1 MSFSHISIVDK
12 QPVPSVVEKVSRQIN
27 DLLFEDDK
35 KSLLQQAA
43 IASNKNS
50 EADVSLALKKCRRV
64 HCVEKKYEPRARDF
78 DV

>member
-12 QPVPSVVEKVSRQIN
+12 QPVPGVVEKVSRQIN

-35 KSLLQQAA
+35 KSLLRQAA

-50 EADVSLALKKCRRV
+50 EADVSLALKKCR
-64 HCVEKKYEPRARDF
+64 
-78 DV
+78 